1 MLFFTGG
8 KILPRRVHFIF
19 GFTLFWKDKGQGV
32 TDAVNRDKSNKNK
45 VKV

>member
-8 KILPRRVHFIF
+8 KIVLKRVHFIF
-19 GFTLFWKDKGQGV
+19 GFPLFWKDRGQGV
-32 TDAVNRDKSNKNK
+32 TDGVNRDKSTKNK